1 MTLARTTTNL
11 PAIPM
16 LDAPLMRDTLTQGE
30 YETFRDALTNWRD
43 RLICMVLRNT
53 GLRINEV
60 LGLQV
65 RSCKLPTLE
74 NPASILLIQR
84 SKKRGQ
90 AETEPIYINPNLG
103 VQLKT
108 YIQVANKGSSL
119 KPTDKVFNIKA
130 RGLRTAFEKAGITAL
145 GRPVQPKEFRSLFV
159 QTMVDG
165 GVDMA
170 TASKMV
176 GHTDI
181 RTTQKHYYTL
191 SAVRRQM
198 IGEGIPV

>member
-1 MTLARTTTNL
+1 MTIIHRNTNL

-65 RSCKLPTLE
+65 RFCALDGPS
-74 NPASILLIQR
+74 SIIYIQR

-119 KPTDKVFNIKA
+119 KPTDKVFNIKDRA
-130 RGLRTAFEKAGITAL
+130 LRYAFEKAGIIAL

>member
-1 MTLARTTTNL
+1 MTIIHRNTNL
-11 PAIPM
+11 PAIPT

-60 LGLQV
+60 LELQV
-65 RSCKLPTLE
+65 RFCALDGPS
-74 NPASILLIQR
+74 SIIYIQR

-103 VQLKT
+103 VQLRD
-108 YIQVANKGSSL
+108 YIKGRFL

-191 SAVRRQM
+191 SAVRRQV

>member
-1 MTLARTTTNL
+1 
-11 PAIPM
+11 
-16 LDAPLMRDTLTQGE
+16 
-30 YETFRDALTNWRD
+30 
-43 RLICMVLRNT
+43 
-53 GLRINEV
+53 
-60 LGLQV
+60 
-65 RSCKLPTLE
+65 
-74 NPASILLIQR
+74 
-84 SKKRGQ
+84 
-90 AETEPIYINPNLG
+90 
-103 VQLKT
+103 VQLRD
-108 YIQVANKGSSL
+108 YIKGRFL
-119 KPTDKVFNIKA
+119 KPTDKVFNIKDRA
-130 RGLRTAFEKAGITAL
+130 LRYAFEKAGIIAL

>member
-103 VQLKT
+103 VQLRD
-108 YIQVANKGSSL
+108 YIKGRFL
-119 KPTDKVFNIKA
+119 KPTDKVFNSKDRA
-130 RGLRTAFEKAGITAL
+130 LRYAFEKAGITAL

-191 SAVRRQM
+191 SAVRCQM

>member
-1 MTLARTTTNL
+1 MTIVHRNTNL
-11 PAIPM
+11 PAIPT

-60 LGLQV
+60 LELQV
-65 RSCKLPTLE
+65 RFCALDGPS
-74 NPASILLIQR
+74 SIIYIQR

-90 AETEPIYINPNLG
+90 AETEP
-103 VQLKT
+103 
-108 YIQVANKGSSL
+108 
-119 KPTDKVFNIKA
+119 TDKVFNIKDRA
-130 RGLRTAFEKAGITAL
+130 LRYAFEKAGITAL

-191 SAVRRQM
+191 SAVRRQV

>member
-1 MTLARTTTNL
+1 MTIIHRNTNL
-11 PAIPM
+11 PAIPT

-53 GLRINEV
+53 GLRLNEV

-65 RSCKLPTLE
+65 RFCSLPTLE
-74 NPASILLIQR
+74 NPASVLLIKR
-84 SKKRGQ
+84 SKKR
-90 AETEPIYINPNLG
+90 TEARYEPLYINPSLG
-103 VQLKT
+103 VQLRD
-108 YIQVANKGSSL
+108 YIKGNFL
-119 KPTDKVFNIKA
+119 KPADLVFNIKA
-130 RGLRTAFEKAGITAL
+130 RGLRTAFEKAGIIAL
-145 GRPVQPKEFRSLFV
+145 GRPVQPKEFRAFFV

-165 GVDMA
+165 GVPMA
-170 TASKMV
+170 MASKMV
-176 GHTDI
+176 GHDDI
-181 RTTQKHYYTL
+181 RTTQKHYYKL

>member
-60 LGLQV
+60 LELQV
-65 RSCKLPTLE
+65 RFCALDGPS
-74 NPASILLIQR
+74 SIIYIQR

-191 SAVRRQM
+191 SAVRRQV